1 MKIAAVIVTY
11 NRLYLLKEV
20 LEAFD
25 NQTRVPDYIIIVN
38 NASTD
43 GTEAFLEEW
52 KKTEIKGQTKF
63 VITPEENL
71 GGSGGFYIGT
81 ERALS
86 LDADWVW
93 VSDDDAIPDRD
104 VFEKAEKHIL
114 TINAE
119 KVSAICTCVKTDGKI
134 ALSNRSKRIMRFL
147 NMKIEHIPEEIYGKE
162 VFECDHFSY
171 VGVLM
176 NSGILRKVGLIHK
189 EYFIWRDDVEHS
201 WRLSEKGIIY
211 CYPDMCVN
219 HKIKKVDYEG
229 VSWKTYYG
237 YRNDMLMFREHRKPI
252 YFLTKVIAAFWKSRK
267 EKTHETRRLY
277 LDAIKAGCIGETG
290 KNKKYLPGTKL

>member
-81 ERALS
+81 ELS
-86 LDADWVW
+86 L
-93 VSDDDAIPDRD
+93 I
-104 VFEKAEKHIL
+104 HI
-114 TINAE
+114 
-119 KVSAICTCVKTDGKI
+119 
-134 ALSNRSKRIMRFL
+134 
-147 NMKIEHIPEEIYGKE
+147 
-162 VFECDHFSY
+162 
-171 VGVLM
+171 
-176 NSGILRKVGLIHK
+176 
-189 EYFIWRDDVEHS
+189 
-201 WRLSEKGIIY
+201 
-211 CYPDMCVN
+211 
-219 HKIKKVDYEG
+219 
-229 VSWKTYYG
+229 
-237 YRNDMLMFREHRKPI
+237 
-252 YFLTKVIAAFWKSRK
+252 
-267 EKTHETRRLY
+267 
-277 LDAIKAGCIGETG
+277 
-290 KNKKYLPGTKL
+290 

>member
-104 VFEKAEKHIL
+104 VFEKAEK
-114 TINAE
+114 
-119 KVSAICTCVKTDGKI
+119 
-134 ALSNRSKRIMRFL
+134 
-147 NMKIEHIPEEIYGKE
+147 
-162 VFECDHFSY
+162 
-171 VGVLM
+171 
-176 NSGILRKVGLIHK
+176 
-189 EYFIWRDDVEHS
+189 
-201 WRLSEKGIIY
+201 
-211 CYPDMCVN
+211 
-219 HKIKKVDYEG
+219 
-229 VSWKTYYG
+229 TYTY
-237 YRNDMLMFREHRKPI
+237 N
-252 YFLTKVIAAFWKSRK
+252 
-267 EKTHETRRLY
+267 
-277 LDAIKAGCIGETG
+277 
-290 KNKKYLPGTKL
+290 

>member
-1 MKIAAVIVTY
+1 M
-11 NRLYLLKEV
+11 KEV

-162 VFECDHFSY
+162 VFEC
-171 VGVLM
+171 
-176 NSGILRKVGLIHK
+176 
-189 EYFIWRDDVEHS
+189 
-201 WRLSEKGIIY
+201 EKGIIY